1 MGNMPSQRAFNNIVV
16 RLCDNDFGY
25 KIKQELEVFVA
36 NGLHKMLDPM
46 QAEAHMRFMVAA
58 RSVTHRMDMEDPNN
72 DEPRLEHM
80 KRTLS
85 YLKDCMHLTYD
96 DKIPE
101 GEDHDGGSAYID
113 IHSGFCSTF

>member
-1 MGNMPSQRAFNNIVV
+1 MSKIPQQRAFNNIVV

-25 KIKQELEVFVA
+25 KIKLALDDFVA

-46 QAEAHMRFMVAA
+46 QAEAHIRFMVAA
-58 RSVTHRMDMEDPNN
+58 MSTTHRMDMEDPH
-72 DEPRLEHM
+72 DDDGRLVSM
-80 KRTLS
+80 GKTLS
-85 YLKDCMHLTYD
+85 YLKDGMRLTYD

-113 IHSGFCSTF
+113 IHTGFSSTF